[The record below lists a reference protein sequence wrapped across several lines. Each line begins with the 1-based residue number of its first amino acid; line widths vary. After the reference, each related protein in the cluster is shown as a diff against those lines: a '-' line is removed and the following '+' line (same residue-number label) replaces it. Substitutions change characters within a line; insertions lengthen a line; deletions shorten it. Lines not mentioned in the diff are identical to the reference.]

1 MRARVS
7 SFVAAAALILSLG
20 LQTSVMAAATAPLV
34 LGSRGLDVAHLGSRE
49 VVAEQA
55 FTQLLGR
62 PSTPLTSTPG
72 LSNCGLDAMSS
83 WHAFSA
89 YFDHGR
95 LVGLSLGPGVTPFG
109 RTSNGLAPGNT
120 LARARVLYGA
130 SLRTSTNQGG
140 TWIVTTSTGRI
151 EGFLNP
157 STGRA
162 PKPSARILTIDVGVV
177 GCPAMSP
184 SAWSFIMS
192 GRTSRSNG
200 V

>member
-95 LVGLSLGPGVTPFG
+95 MVAWSDCRSVQALHPSAEPQMDLHLATRWRARECSTERHCVPRLTKAVPGLSPRAQGVLKV
-109 RTSNGLAPGNT
+109 S
-120 LARARVLYGA
+120 
-130 SLRTSTNQGG
+130 
-140 TWIVTTSTGRI
+140 
-151 EGFLNP
+151 
-157 STGRA
+157 
-162 PKPSARILTIDVGVV
+162 
-177 GCPAMSP
+177 
-184 SAWSFIMS
+184 
-192 GRTSRSNG
+192 
-200 V
+200 